1 MKLNKI
7 IFKESIFLNNNEKK
21 KYKSFSKKF
30 DEIFSN
36 FKSDIQNLKKTEY
49 ILNDNFKFNFNI
61 KDLKKFKKFRT
72 IALVGMGGSILG
84 AEAIYNFFQKKIKKK
99 FIFLITLMKIN

>member
-30 DEIFSN
+30 DKIFSN
-36 FKSDIQNLKKTEY
+36 FKSDIKNLKKNEN

-72 IALVGMGGSILG
+72 IALVGMGGSIL
-84 AEAIYNFFQKKIKKK
+84 ELKQYIIFSKKNKKKIY
-99 FIFLITLMKIN
+99 FLITLMKIN